1 MISGKF
7 KYLSVLLLI
16 LANTLPLIAVLFF
29 DWNLFQILF
38 LYWLESGIIG
48 FYNILKLIK
57 VSDVD
62 APRLFIVPFF
72 IVHYG
77 GFMSGHLW
85 FLLIFFAPDLTYS
98 SFYPPLEIIMPL
110 IYTVKFSAIAL
121 MISHGISFFFN
132 FIRHREYEHTNTV
145 KQMMEPYRRIF
156 IMHLTIILGA
166 FLILLFQEAIF
177 FLVLL
182 IVIKTITDL
191 KFHLK
196 EHTVA

>member
-1 MISGKF
+1 MISGKL
-7 KYLSVLLLI
+7 KYLSGLLLI
-16 LANTLPLIAVLFF
+16 IANTMPLIAVLFF

-38 LYWLESGIIG
+38 LYWLESGVIG

-57 VSDVD
+57 VSDID

-72 IVHYG
+72 IIHYG

-98 SFYPPLEIIMPL
+98 SFFPPLEILLPL
-110 IYTVKFSAIAL
+110 IYTIKFSAIAL
-121 MISHGISFFFN
+121 VVSHGISFFFN
-132 FIRHREYEHTNTV
+132 FIRNREYERTNIV
-145 KQMMEPYRRIF
+145 KQMMEPYRRILV
-156 IMHLTIILGA
+156 MHLTIILGA
-166 FLILLFQEAIF
+166 LVILLFKEAVF

-196 EHTVA
+196 EHAAS

>member
-7 KYLSVLLLI
+7 KYLSVSLLI
-16 LANTLPLIAVLFF
+16 IANILPLIAVLFF

-38 LYWLESGIIG
+38 LYWLESGVIG

-98 SFYPPLEIIMPL
+98 SFFPPLEIIMPL
-110 IYTVKFSAIAL
+110 IYTVKFSAIVL
-121 MISHGISFFFN
+121 VISHGISFYFN
-132 FIRHREYEHTNTV
+132 FIRNHEYERTNMK
-145 KQMMEPYRRIF
+145 KQMMEPYKRIL
-156 IMHLTIILGA
+156 IMHLTIIIGA
-166 FLILLFQEAIF
+166 WLILVLKEAVF

-196 EHTVA
+196 EHAAS